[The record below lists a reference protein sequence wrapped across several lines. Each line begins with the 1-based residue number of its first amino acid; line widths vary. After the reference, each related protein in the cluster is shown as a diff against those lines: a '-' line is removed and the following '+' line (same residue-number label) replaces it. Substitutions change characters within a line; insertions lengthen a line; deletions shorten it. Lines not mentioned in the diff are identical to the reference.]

1 MIIEVVNDLIADL
14 WFNIIM
20 AQNGKADRLGD
31 SEEAFFIELFDRGL
45 TDGPFLFGRYLKAK
59 GLINDD
65 DIYRARMFQK
75 MHNRKIGEI
84 AVERGMMDVDAVERL
99 LVFQEESGIRFGD
112 LAVSLGYM
120 SQQQLDDVLEHM
132 DSSYVYFGEALVRMG
147 VLDHGDMMDSLG
159 IFQRLRVRL
168 QQMEA

>member
-1 MIIEVVNDLIADL
+1 MAD
-14 WFNIIM
+14 
-20 AQNGKADRLGD
+20 NGRANRLGD
-31 SEEAFFIELFDRGL
+31 SEEALFIELFDKGL
-45 TDGPFLFGRYLKAK
+45 TEGPFLFGRYLKAK
-59 GLINDD
+59 GLVNDD

-84 AVERGMMDVDAVERL
+84 AVERGMMDVEAVERL

-112 LAVSLGYM
+112 LSVSLGYLT
-120 SQQQLDDVLEHM
+120 QQQLDEVLEHI

-147 VLDHGDMMDSLG
+147 VIDHGAMMDNLG
-159 IFQRLRVRL
+159 LFQRLRVRI